1 MQRGVN
7 LTTVATR
14 KVHIAPC
21 CMVAFIGS
29 RYSSGVIVAHV
40 GDRSLNL
47 SLEEWP
53 DEKAPYAVF
62 YFGVDWDSEHGFQMD
77 LELP

>member
-1 MQRGVN
+1 M
-7 LTTVATR
+7 
-14 KVHIAPC
+14 
-21 CMVAFIGS
+21 
-29 RYSSGVIVAHV
+29 AHV